1 MNHDSSNPFHKL
13 AKDFAAQQE
22 ARSGRAAQPRGAA
35 PALSG
40 KVKSAKAEADDDD
53 AAALFLNAVSRIK
66 PLAKKEKK
74 KAGRGESLAD
84 RMRSNSAPV
93 QEGSPNAAGRPA
105 PGPVFPDARPAGVRP
120 GETEHAGPGPSSTS
134 RQSPGQH
141 GQPGRTAA
149 RGQDAFARQP
159 AKAANYLDGGP
170 DSVPDKRPDKGPDSG
185 PSFASAMC
193 DLFDVPDEE
202 PVNEEEALF
211 AKAMQ
216 GVAPVNVR
224 GRDVTVPAGRDRPVP
239 AQDPAKAL
247 RDVLEGRVE
256 FALHHTDEFMEG
268 YVLGVDPL
276 VLSRLRAGQYSPEK
290 HMDMHGM
297 NARQAYD
304 ALTWFMRDAYQR
316 GLRCV
321 VVVTGRGRNSPD
333 GVGVLR
339 PLLQRWLSREPFKR
353 VVLAFCTARPGDGG
367 PGAVYVLLRKYKKSR
382 GKIIWDHTPSDED
395 FPDI

>member
-1 MNHDSSNPFHKL
+1 MNHDPSNPFQKL
-13 AKDFAAQQE
+13 AKNFAVRKVDAAD
-22 ARSGRAAQPRGAA
+22 ARTARQGSAFP
-35 PALSG
+35 PPPG
-40 KVKSAKAEADDDD
+40 KKGGDDD
-53 AAALFLNAVSRIK
+53 ALFLDAVSRIR
-66 PLAKKEKK
+66 PLAKKADK
-74 KAGRGESLAD
+74 KAGRGESLAE
-84 RMRSNSAPV
+84 RMRANDTPGRSGAS
-93 QEGSPNAAGRPA
+93 NAAG
-105 PGPVFPDARPAGVRP
+105 GPVSMEP
-120 GETEHAGPGPSSTS
+120 AGPGRAATAGDAVVTRRTESETE
-134 RQSPGQH
+134 QSES
-141 GQPGRTAA
+141 
-149 RGQDAFARQP
+149 
-159 AKAANYLDGGP
+159 GGAP
-170 DSVPDKRPDKGPDSG
+170 FDV
-185 PSFASAMC
+185 AMR
-193 DLFDVPDEE
+193 DLFEGPAGGASREGDV
-202 PVNEEEALF
+202 LF

-216 GVAPVNVR
+216 GVAPVNGR
-224 GRDVTVPAGRDRPVP
+224 GRDVTVPAGQGRPVP

-268 YVLGVDPL
+268 YVVGVDPL

-316 GLRCV
+316 GFRCV

-382 GKIIWDHTPSDED
+382 GKIIWDHTPSDDD